1 MKDKNSDVLLKGT
14 EKAAGEAFR
23 VVVDNLHGKHKAPN
37 YKTHADTML
46 ETFRNMRCNMSLKLH
61 FLLRHLGFSQ
71 ATMERPVMSKVR
83 EISPRY
89 AQYRKM
95 LPREME
101 SSSACQLLLAP

>member
-1 MKDKNSDVLLKGT
+1 MKDKNSDALLKGT

-61 FLLRHLGFSQ
+61 FLLRHLGFFPSNHGEASDEQ
-71 ATMERPVMSKVR
+71 GARDFT
-83 EISPRY
+83 
-89 AQYRKM
+89 
-95 LPREME
+95 
-101 SSSACQLLLAP
+101 